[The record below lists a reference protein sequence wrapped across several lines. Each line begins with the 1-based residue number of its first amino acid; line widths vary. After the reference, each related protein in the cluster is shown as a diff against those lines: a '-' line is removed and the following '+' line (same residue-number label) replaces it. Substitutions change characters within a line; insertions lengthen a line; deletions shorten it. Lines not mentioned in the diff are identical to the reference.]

1 MTAVTPLFT
10 VDQSLVGKSC
20 HVDVQCVFGSKSHSA
35 QLTVT
40 STDNGH
46 SEVLMVCNDDT
57 YIDTTVPFEWEPD
70 DVSIDIDDKFCT
82 LDFGD
87 FSLSLRVD
95 EGGVEVDLFDDEGEL
110 IEPFKANKA
119 LEARL
124 INALA

>member
-10 VDQSLVGKSC
+10 VDQSLVGTSC
-20 HVDVQCVFGSKSHSA
+20 HVDVECVIGSETHA
-35 QLTVT
+35 ARLTVT

-46 SEVLMVCNDDT
+46 SDVLMVCNGDT

-95 EGGVEVDLFDDEGEL
+95 EDGVEVDLFDDEGEL
-110 IEPFKANKA
+110 IEPFRANKA
-119 LEARL
+119 LEAL
-124 INALA
+124 LQNALV